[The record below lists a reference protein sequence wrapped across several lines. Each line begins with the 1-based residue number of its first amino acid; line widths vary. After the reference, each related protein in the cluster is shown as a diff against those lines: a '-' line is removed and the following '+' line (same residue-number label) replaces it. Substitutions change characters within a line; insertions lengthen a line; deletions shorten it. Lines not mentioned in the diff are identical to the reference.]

1 MLKLILG
8 GAAKFDPLIEG
19 VYAHQYDNE
28 NIRQQ
33 IAQAYK
39 EKYTPVVT
47 PLTNPELYDP
57 LKPPVNWAYD
67 PYYELWLKINEYKLN
82 SNTE

>member
-1 MLKLILG
+1 MKTLIRLLRIIVG
-8 GAAKFDPLIEG
+8 GETKFDQLIEG
-19 VYAHQYDNE
+19 VYAHHYTNE
-28 NIRQQ
+28 IVRQQ

-57 LKPPVNWAYD
+57 LTPPSGWIYD
-67 PYYELWLKINEYKLN
+67 PYYELWLKINE
-82 SNTE
+82 